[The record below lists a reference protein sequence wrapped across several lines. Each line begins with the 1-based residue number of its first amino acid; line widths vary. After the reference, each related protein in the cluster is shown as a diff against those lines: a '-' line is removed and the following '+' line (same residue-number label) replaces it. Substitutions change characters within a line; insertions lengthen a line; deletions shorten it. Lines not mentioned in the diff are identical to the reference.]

1 MDLLVT
7 LFHVPIFISI
17 AILFNI
23 SFSIKKLKKTFQ
35 QRLLTVMY
43 ISEAAPGMNSTK
55 GVIFLQL
62 KARTDIGLVCLL
74 LFES

>member
-7 LFHVPIFISI
+7 LFHVAIFISI
-17 AILFNI
+17 AIHFNI

-43 ISEAAPGMNSTK
+43 ISEAAPEMNSTK
-55 GVIFLQL
+55 GVIFFAV
-62 KARTDIGLVCLL
+62 K
-74 LFES
+74 SKN